1 MAGYICP
8 YCLNDSDGP
17 VGPEGCAKCDELEDK
32 AFEQVQSGYWEELFE
47 TETTDILDVE
57 DLL

>member
-8 YCLNDSDGP
+8 YCLSDSDGP
-17 VGPEGCAKCDELEDK
+17 VGSEGCSKCDELEDK
-32 AFEQVQSGYWEELFE
+32 AFEQVQSDYWEELFE
-47 TETTDILDVE
+47 TEVTDILDIE